1 MEKLKKMAK
10 NLDTVAKIILYINI
24 GAAAIIFFVW
34 IMMLEEILMDQ
45 NALRE
50 YLVLNFGSVKV
61 GIAPEYA
68 PSLQYTNTRFF
79 MGTLLSVE
87 LICFVIYAIKVARRI
102 LAPMKEGLPFDES
115 VSKNLKNLG
124 ILTLIG
130 GGVWSAAK
138 AILEATAY
146 NVYEISEMFRPE
158 RITGVELEIML
169 DTTFL
174 IIAAVIFLL
183 SYIFKYGAELQK
195 LSDETL

>member
-24 GAAAIIFFVW
+24 GAVAIIFFVW

-79 MGTLLSVE
+79 MGTLLSVA

>member
-79 MGTLLSVE
+79 MGTLLSVA

-115 VSKNLKNLG
+115 VSENLKNLG

-158 RITGVELEIML
+158 RITGVELEVTL

>member
-79 MGTLLSVE
+79 MGTLLSVT

>member
-10 NLDTVAKIILYINI
+10 NLDICAKIFMYGNI
-24 GAAAIIFFVW
+24 VSGVLLL
-34 IMMLEEILMDQ
+34 IMSIVELGNFSM
-45 NALRE
+45 NKSTLRE
-50 YLVLNFGSVKV
+50 YLVLKLGSVKV
-61 GIAPEYA
+61 GIVPEYA
-68 PSLQYTNTRFF
+68 PSVQYTNIRFF
-79 MGTLLSVE
+79 SVLL
-87 LICFVIYAIKVARRI
+87 LGLGICCFMIYAAKVARKI

-130 GGVWSAAK
+130 GSVWSVTK
-138 AILEATAY
+138 AVLDTTTYNAY
-146 NVYEISEMFRPE
+146 KISEMFRPE
-158 RITGVELEIML
+158 RITGVELEITL

>member
-79 MGTLLSVE
+79 MGTLLSVA

>member
-79 MGTLLSVE
+79 MGTLLSVA

-102 LAPMKEGLPFDES
+102 LAPMKEGLSFDES

>member
-10 NLDTVAKIILYINI
+10 NLDTVAKIIFYLNI
-24 GAAAIIFFVW
+24 GAAAMIFLAW
-34 IMMLEEILMDQ
+34 ILMFGDILMDK

-50 YLVLNFGSVKV
+50 YLVLKFDSVKV

-68 PSLQYTNTRFF
+68 PSLQYTNMRFF
-79 MGTLLSVE
+79 IGTLLSVA
-87 LICFVIYAIKVARRI
+87 LICFVIYAIKVVRKI

-115 VSKNLKNLG
+115 VSKNLRNLG
-124 ILTLIG
+124 FLTLIG
-130 GGVWSAAK
+130 GSVWSVTK
-138 AILEATAY
+138 AVLDTTSFQ
-146 NVYEISEMFRPE
+146 VYQISEMFRPE
-158 RITGVELEIML
+158 RITGVELEVTL

-183 SYIFKYGAELQK
+183 SYIFKYGTELQK

>member
-10 NLDTVAKIILYINI
+10 TLDSIAKWIFYLNI
-24 GAAAIIFFVW
+24 GAAGIIVLAW
-34 IMMLEEILMDQ
+34 ILMIADILKDK

-50 YLVLNFGSVKV
+50 YLVINLGSVKV
-61 GIAPEYA
+61 GIVPEYA

-79 MGTLLSVE
+79 IGTLLSVA
-87 LICFVIYAIKVARRI
+87 LICFVLYVIKVVRKI

-115 VSKNLKNLG
+115 VSKNLRNLG

-130 GGVWSAAK
+130 GGVWSVTK
-138 AILEATAY
+138 VVLDTATY
-146 NVYEISEMFRPE
+146 NACQISEMFRPE
-158 RITGVELEIML
+158 RITGVELEVTL

>member
-10 NLDTVAKIILYINI
+10 KLDTAAKIILYINI

-79 MGTLLSVE
+79 MGTLLSVT
-87 LICFVIYAIKVARRI
+87 LICFIIYAIKVARRI

>member
-10 NLDTVAKIILYINI
+10 NLDICAKIFMYGNI
-24 GAAAIIFFVW
+24 VSGVLLL
-34 IMMLEEILMDQ
+34 IMSIVELGNFSM
-45 NALRE
+45 NKSTLRE
-50 YLVLNFGSVKV
+50 YLVLKLGSVKV
-61 GIAPEYA
+61 GIVPEYA
-68 PSLQYTNTRFF
+68 PSVQYTNIRFF
-79 MGTLLSVE
+79 SVLL
-87 LICFVIYAIKVARRI
+87 LGLGICCFMIYAAKVARKI

-115 VSKNLKNLG
+115 VSKNLRNLG

-130 GGVWSAAK
+130 GSVWSAAK

-158 RITGVELEIML
+158 RITGVELEITL

>member
-87 LICFVIYAIKVARRI
+87 LICFVISNSTPVI
-102 LAPMKEGLPFDES
+102 LSGRNIS
-115 VSKNLKNLG
+115 
-124 ILTLIG
+124 LI
-130 GGVWSAAK
+130 S
-138 AILEATAY
+138 
-146 NVYEISEMFRPE
+146 
-158 RITGVELEIML
+158 
-169 DTTFL
+169 
-174 IIAAVIFLL
+174 
-183 SYIFKYGAELQK
+183 
-195 LSDETL
+195 

>member
-34 IMMLEEILMDQ
+34 IMMLGEILMDQ

-68 PSLQYTNTRFF
+68 PSLQYTNARFF
-79 MGTLLSVE
+79 METLLAVA
-87 LICFVIYAIKVARRI
+87 LISFVIYAIKVARRI

-115 VSKNLKNLG
+115 VSKNLKKLG
-124 ILTLIG
+124 LLTLIG
-130 GGVWSAAK
+130 GSVWSVTK
-138 AILEATAY
+138 AVLDTTTY
-146 NVYEISEMFRPE
+146 NAYEISEMFRSE
-158 RITGVELEIML
+158 RITGVELEVTL
-169 DTTFL
+169 DTQFL

>member
-10 NLDTVAKIILYINI
+10 TLDSIAKWIFYLNI
-24 GAAAIIFFVW
+24 GAAGIIVLAW
-34 IMMLEEILMDQ
+34 ILMIADILKDK

-50 YLVLNFGSVKV
+50 YLVINLGSVKV
-61 GIAPEYA
+61 GIVPEYA

-79 MGTLLSVE
+79 IGTLLSVA
-87 LICFVIYAIKVARRI
+87 LICFVLYVIKVVRKI

-115 VSKNLKNLG
+115 VPKNLRNLG

-130 GGVWSAAK
+130 GSVWSVTK
-138 AILEATAY
+138 VVLDTTTYNAY
-146 NVYEISEMFRPE
+146 QISEMFRPE
-158 RITGVELEIML
+158 RITGVELEVTL

>member
-79 MGTLLSVE
+79 MGTLLSVA

-115 VSKNLKNLG
+115 VSKNLRNLG

-130 GGVWSAAK
+130 GSVWSAAK

-158 RITGVELEIML
+158 RITGVELEITL

>member
-34 IMMLEEILMDQ
+34 IMMLGEILMDQ

-79 MGTLLSVE
+79 MGTLLSVA

-115 VSKNLKNLG
+115 VSKNLRNLG

-130 GGVWSAAK
+130 GSVWSAAK